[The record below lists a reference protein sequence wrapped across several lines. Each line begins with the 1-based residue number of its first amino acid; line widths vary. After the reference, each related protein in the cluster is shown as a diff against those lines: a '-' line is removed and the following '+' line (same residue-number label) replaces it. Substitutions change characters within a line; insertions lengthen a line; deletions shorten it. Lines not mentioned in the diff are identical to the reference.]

1 MNSNNNEQELP
12 RLRREI
18 LGLGKSL
25 TEELAGYLIACQ
37 LGNSFLSEHIGQAN
51 ESADCQITLNGDLHG
66 LVEVM
71 THSNPQHEALFNKV
85 LTADGSER
93 LILPQGM
100 GAWTCEMT
108 LETRFDDLTVTNVCD
123 LLAQLQRLGLDDVDV
138 DYTWTN
144 GPEIDL
150 VRNLGLRSIRR
161 VEMSGDFIFRHMPL
175 VGGAIDDALDLLA
188 DYAEGFV
195 NNLEIADKLERLSR
209 RADGLHRHFCIV
221 IGSAS
226 GLSVQWRMNGI
237 SMVPPL
243 PVRSI
248 TLPKTV
254 DSLWVTSKESGRILG
269 FNSMIG
275 WSEFQHPSRNNP
287 WWNELDLS
295 RVEEINSLTKRYH
308 QLVARN

>member
-1 MNSNNNEQELP
+1 MNNNNNEQELP
-12 RLRREI
+12 QLRRKI
-18 LGLGKSL
+18 LRLGKSL

-51 ESADCQITLNGDLHG
+51 ESADCQITQNGDLHG
-66 LVEVM
+66 LVEVT

-123 LLAQLQRLGLDDVDV
+123 LLTQLQKLGLEDIDV
-138 DYTWTN
+138 DYSWTN

-161 VEMSGDFIFRHMPL
+161 VEIPGDFIFRHMPL
-175 VGGAIDDALDLLA
+175 VGGVIDDALDLLA

-195 NNLEIADKLERLSR
+195 NNLGIADKLERLSR

-226 GLSVQWRMNGI
+226 GLSHKWRMNGI
-237 SMVPPL
+237 SLVPPI
-243 PVRSI
+243 PQRPI

-254 DSLWVTSKESGRILG
+254 DSLWVMSNESGRILG
-269 FNSMIG
+269 FNSKTG
-275 WSEFQHPSRNNP
+275 WSEFQRPSRYSP
-287 WWNELDLS
+287 WWKELDLT
-295 RVEEINSLTKRYH
+295 RVKEINTLTENYY